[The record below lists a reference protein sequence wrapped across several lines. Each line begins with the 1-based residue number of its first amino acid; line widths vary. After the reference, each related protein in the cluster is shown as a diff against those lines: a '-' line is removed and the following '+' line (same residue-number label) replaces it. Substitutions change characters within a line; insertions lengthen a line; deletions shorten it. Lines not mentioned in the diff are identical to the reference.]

1 MTTTKLRDLQ
11 EKRAQ
16 TWERMKEIRDRA
28 GEDGLLSAE
37 DEAAWDA
44 AEAELTRFSSQIER
58 EERAAGY
65 GDLDRTDRGTVEN
78 PLTPEQQEAT
88 ADEVYREAFD
98 AFVRHGINEV
108 SAEHREALRG
118 GFVSGQELRA
128 QGVGTAAAGGYLAP
142 ATWRDRIV
150 EAIDSISVMAQIA
163 DVIQTDSGET
173 INWPTEDD
181 TANEGAILAENTQ
194 VTEQDMAWGTA
205 SVGAYM
211 YTSKLVRVSLQLLQD
226 GSYDPEARIGRA
238 LGRRI
243 GRAQNR
249 HFTTGTGSGQP
260 EGVVTN
266 ATVGKTGAAG
276 QLTTVTFDD
285 LIDLEM
291 SVNEVYRNNGR
302 FLLADSALKSLRKAK
317 DNDGQYL
324 WQPSVQAGVPSLLAG
339 RPYTIN
345 NTVPAPAA
353 SAKSVLFGEFREG
366 YVIRRVNEVQLLR
379 LAERY
384 ADFLQVG
391 FLAFHRADGKPQ
403 NAAAIRAFQHAA
415 A

>member
-1 MTTTKLRDLQ
+1 MSKLRDLQ

-16 TWERMKEIRDRA
+16 IWERMKEIRDRA
-28 GEDGLLSAE
+28 DDDGLLSAE

-44 AEAELTRFSSQIER
+44 AETDLERYSKQIER

-65 GDLDRTDRGTVEN
+65 DTIDHVDRRDDPS
-78 PLTPEQQEAT
+78 PLTPEQEAAT
-88 ADEVYREAFD
+88 ADDTYREAFD
-98 AFVRHGINEV
+98 TFVRFGINAVTVEQ
-108 SAEHREALRG
+108 RNALQG
-118 GFVSGQELRA
+118 GFVPGNELRA
-128 QGVGTAAAGGYLAP
+128 QGVGTASAGGYLAP
-142 ATWRDRIV
+142 AGWRNTII
-150 EAIDSISVMAQIA
+150 EAIDSIANMAAIS
-163 DVIQTDSGET
+163 DVLQTQSGET

-205 SVGAYM
+205 SVDAYM

-226 GSYDPEARIGRA
+226 NDYDAEARLGRA

-243 GRAQNR
+243 GRVQNR
-249 HFTTGTGSGQP
+249 HFTTGTGTAQP

-276 QLTTVTFDD
+276 QLTTIDFDD

-291 SVNEVYRNNGR
+291 SVNEVYRDNGR
-302 FLLADSALKSLRKAK
+302 FLLSDTALGALRKEK
-317 DNDGQYL
+317 DGNGAYI
-324 WQPSVQAGVPSLLAG
+324 WQPSVQAGVPSTLIN

-345 NTVPAPAA
+345 NSVPVPAA
-353 SAKSVLFGEFREG
+353 SAKSVLFGDFREG
-366 YVIRRVNEVQLLR
+366 YLIRRVRDVQLLR

-391 FLAFHRADGKPQ
+391 FLAFHRADGTPQ
-403 NAAAIRAFQHAA
+403 NTAAYRAFQHAA

>member
-1 MTTTKLRDLQ
+1 MTTTLRDLQ

-28 GEDGLLSAE
+28 DENGLLGAE

-44 AEAELTRFSSQIER
+44 AETELERFSKQIER

-65 GDLDRTDRGTVEN
+65 TGLDTVDRRDDVE
-78 PLTPEQQEAT
+78 PLTTEQRQAT
-88 ADEVYREAFD
+88 ADDEYRSAFD
-98 AFVRHGINEV
+98 AFVRFGINEV
-108 SAEHREALRG
+108 SSEQRTVLRG
-118 GFVSGQELRA
+118 GFVAGEEMRA
-128 QGVGTAAAGGYLAP
+128 LGVGVAAAGGYLAP
-142 ATWRDRIV
+142 AGWRDTII
-150 EAIDSISVMAQIA
+150 EAIDSIADMAAIA
-163 DVIQTDSGET
+163 DVLTTESGET

-181 TANEGAILAENTQ
+181 TANEGAILAENTA

-205 SVGAYM
+205 NIGAHM

-226 GSYDPEARIGRA
+226 NAYNAEQRLGRA

-243 GRAQNR
+243 GRAENR
-249 HFTTGTGSGQP
+249 HFTTGTGTAQP

-266 ATVGKTGAAG
+266 AVVGKTGAGG

-291 SVNEVYRNNGR
+291 SVSDVYRDSGR
-302 FLLADSALKSLRKAK
+302 FLLGDTVLKGLRKVKNA
-317 DNDGQYL
+317 DGDYI

-345 NTVPAPAA
+345 NYMPAPAA
-353 SAKSVLFGEFREG
+353 SAKSVLFGDFREG
-366 YVIRRVNEVQLLR
+366 YLIRRVRDVQLLR

-403 NAAAIRAFQHAA
+403 NTAAYRAFQHAA
-415 A
+415 V

>member
-1 MTTTKLRDLQ
+1 MTTTLRDLQ

-28 GEDGLLSAE
+28 DENGLLGAE

-44 AEAELTRFSSQIER
+44 AETELERFSKQIER

-65 GDLDRTDRGTVEN
+65 TDLDTVDRRDDVQ
-78 PLTPEQQEAT
+78 PLTTEQRQAT
-88 ADEVYREAFD
+88 ADDEYRSAFD
-98 AFVRHGINEV
+98 AFVRFGINELQADQRDV
-108 SAEHREALRG
+108 LRG

-128 QGVGTAAAGGYLAP
+128 QGVGTASAGGYLAP
-142 ATWRDRIV
+142 AGWRDTII
-150 EAIDSISVMAQIA
+150 EAIDSIADMAAIA
-163 DVIQTDSGET
+163 DVLTTESGET

-205 SVGAYM
+205 NVGAHM

-226 GSYDPEARIGRA
+226 NAYNAEQRLGRA

-243 GRAQNR
+243 GRAENR
-249 HFTTGTGSGQP
+249 HFTVGTGTAQP

-266 ATVGKTGAAG
+266 AVVGKTGAGG

-291 SVNEVYRNNGR
+291 SVSDVYRDSGR
-302 FLLADSALKSLRKAK
+302 FLLGDAALKGLRKAK
-317 DNDGQYL
+317 NADGDYI

-345 NTVPAPAA
+345 NYMPAPAA
-353 SAKSVLFGEFREG
+353 SAKSVLFGDFREG
-366 YVIRRVNEVQLLR
+366 YLIRRVRDVQLLR

-403 NAAAIRAFQHAA
+403 NTAAYRAFQHAA